1 MKRRVHRPLTALVS
15 ALAVLVALGTG
26 VSVGADAPAGVNVAI
41 PVAPATDHLV
51 LTAPVGTTAGS
62 PFSLVVTAVDASGA
76 TTPGYRGTVHFSSSD
91 SQALLAPDYAFT
103 GDTGDHG
110 SHSFTLT
117 LKASGSQA
125 ISATDSTNGAITGS
139 ASALVAA
146 AAADHL
152 SVVAPII
159 TVAGVPFLVDATA
172 QDSFGN
178 IAGYRGTVHFTSS
191 DSQAVLPPDYT
202 FTATDAGQHSFL
214 ATLKTAGSR
223 SVGATDTVAPTIAGT
238 ASILVLPG
246 AATQFVLSAPASAGA
261 GVPLSLQV
269 TAEDSFGNVTS
280 GYRGTVHL
288 SSGDGAATL
297 PLDYPFSA
305 LDAGS
310 HAFTVTLRTAGVR
323 SLAAN
328 DAALGVAGT
337 TSVEVIP
344 AAANKLAFHD
354 QPANGAAGA
363 IFQVTVEE
371 LDAFGNRETADSTTR
386 VTVSLGGGPA
396 EAALLGT
403 LTQTAA
409 GGLATFT
416 DLSVQR
422 AGTGYVLHA
431 TGGALTP
438 DDSQAFAVSPAELAR
453 IVAIPATAAITFGAS
468 QSYTIEGFDRFGNS
482 RGDVTSATTL
492 TIAPDGV
499 CVSGTCTPGHA
510 GPHTITA
517 DDGGVRASTTLAVG
531 TASTSLSVAVA
542 GSVQYSDP
550 VMVAATVSPASVLGS
565 SASGTVQFS
574 IGALVLGS
582 APVVAGGSAEGAFIL
597 PKAPGS
603 YTVSAVYTPA
613 NTDFAGSTGSTSLS
627 VTPEDARVTYTGPML
642 ALTPCA
648 SCSTASVPLSATV
661 KDMTAVDAVADPFAG
676 DIRNAVVTFKDRGTG
691 TTLCA
696 ASVGLV
702 SPVDTKTGTATCT
715 WSSNLGVLD
724 FRSVQVNT
732 VVGNFYARDS
742 AVDDQLVTVS
752 RPMGRGSVLGG
763 GYLRLGANSNGAC
776 AGASGSVNGF
786 GFGVKSSPSVAGVAL
801 ILVRSARSCTPGMTG
816 PRTYLVVAPTTT
828 FVVLAGS
835 PVNRATFYAK
845 ASIWD
850 VTDPAHPT
858 SVDRNATLRIDT
870 IDGGSA
876 GAPDTLG
883 ITLWNTSGGLW
894 FSSDWNGSQTVQ
906 DSLAA
911 GNVIVR

>member
-1 MKRRVHRPLTALVS
+1 M
-15 ALAVLVALGTG
+15 
-26 VSVGADAPAGVNVAI
+26 
-41 PVAPATDHLV
+41 
-51 LTAPVGTTAGS
+51 
-62 PFSLVVTAVDASGA
+62 
-76 TTPGYRGTVHFSSSD
+76 
-91 SQALLAPDYAFT
+91 
-103 GDTGDHG
+103 
-110 SHSFTLT
+110 T
-117 LKASGSQA
+117 LKGSGSQA

-246 AATQFVLSAPASAGA
+246 AATQFVLSAPTSAGA

-269 TAEDSFGNVTS
+269 TVEDSFGNVTS

-297 PLDYPFSA
+297 QSDYPFST

-438 DDSQAFAVSPAELAR
+438 DDSQAFAASPAELAR
-453 IVAIPATAAITFGAS
+453 IVAIPATAAITFGAG

-482 RGDVTSATTL
+482 RGDVTSL
-492 TIAPDGV
+492 PGV
-499 CVSGTCTPGHA
+499 IPSRHHV
-510 GPHTITA
+510 
-517 DDGGVRASTTLAVG
+517 
-531 TASTSLSVAVA
+531 
-542 GSVQYSDP
+542 
-550 VMVAATVSPASVLGS
+550 
-565 SASGTVQFS
+565 
-574 IGALVLGS
+574 
-582 APVVAGGSAEGAFIL
+582 
-597 PKAPGS
+597 
-603 YTVSAVYTPA
+603 
-613 NTDFAGSTGSTSLS
+613 
-627 VTPEDARVTYTGPML
+627 DARGEDL
-642 ALTPCA
+642 LER
-648 SCSTASVPLSATV
+648 
-661 KDMTAVDAVADPFAG
+661 FAG
-676 DIRNAVVTFKDRGTG
+676 DPEPAGRVLPVGDREVHRKLAAKAREHLRQHPASRLSDDIPDKEDVHTRCALLYQYVGDGPPDPSPSRSDVAGECRYLAYSMARVSRKTVTLICPGYWSSSSILFAISRAIVTAVV
-691 TTLCA
+691 
-696 ASVGLV
+696 SSISWGLT
-702 SPVDTKTGTATCT
+702 ST
-715 WSSNLGVLD
+715 
-724 FRSVQVNT
+724 RI
-732 VVGNFYARDS
+732 
-742 AVDDQLVTVS
+742 S
-752 RPMGRGSVLGG
+752 RP
-763 GYLRLGANSNGAC
+763 A
-776 AGASGSVNGF
+776 
-786 GFGVKSSPSVAGVAL
+786 
-801 ILVRSARSCTPGMTG
+801 
-816 PRTYLVVAPTTT
+816 
-828 FVVLAGS
+828 
-835 PVNRATFYAK
+835 
-845 ASIWD
+845 
-850 VTDPAHPT
+850 
-858 SVDRNATLRIDT
+858 
-870 IDGGSA
+870 
-876 GAPDTLG
+876 
-883 ITLWNTSGGLW
+883 
-894 FSSDWNGSQTVQ
+894 
-906 DSLAA
+906 
-911 GNVIVR
+911 